1 MPKAEENPTPK
12 DEEKKETAPE
22 EEPQTTPEGEPQ
34 TTPEAEPE
42 PAPEPEEQESPPL
55 PEDTE
60 SGLELEEEAVTP
72 EPLLPPPAQ
81 VSIPTSTEQNW
92 AMLAH
97 LSILLNLITGILGP
111 VVALIIYL
119 VYKDRSRYIAYQ
131 SLQSTIFQLIVWVG
145 VGLVIGAIWL
155 FTAILSIFLIG
166 LLLVP
171 FSLLATLFLLVVP
184 LGSLIYGV
192 YAGIKCSHGE
202 DFRYWLVGDWVRGT
216 YEDA

>member
-12 DEEKKETAPE
+12 DEEKKEPAPE
-22 EEPQTTPEGEPQ
+22 EETQATPEGEPQ
-34 TTPEAEPE
+34 TSPEAEPE
-42 PAPEPEEQESPPL
+42 SAPEPEEQESPPL
-55 PEDTE
+55 AEDTE
-60 SGLELEEEAVTP
+60 SGLELEEETVVP
-72 EPLLPPPAQ
+72 EPLLPPPTEKP
-81 VSIPTSTEQNW
+81 IPTSTEQNW

-166 LLLVP
+166 LLLIP
-171 FSLLATLFLLVVP
+171 FSLLATIFLLAVP
-184 LGSLIYGV
+184 LASLIYGV
-192 YAGIKCSHGE
+192 YAAIKCSHGE

>member
-1 MPKAEENPTPK
+1 MPK
-12 DEEKKETAPE
+12 DEENKESA
-22 EEPQTTPEGEPQ
+22 PEGEPQ
-34 TTPEAEPE
+34 TTPEDEIQSTHEA
-42 PAPEPEEQESPPL
+42 EEQESPEL
-55 PEDTE
+55 TEDTE
-60 SGLELEEEAVTP
+60 SGLELEEETVTP
-72 EPLLPPPAQ
+72 ESLLPPPPDKP
-81 VSIPTSTEQNW
+81 IPTSQEENW

-97 LSILLNLITGILGP
+97 LSILFNIFTYILGP
-111 VVALIIYL
+111 VLALIIYL

-155 FTAILSIFLIG
+155 VTAVLSIFGIG
-166 LLLVP
+166 LLLIP
-171 FSLLATLFLLVVP
+171 FALLATIFLLAAP
-184 LGSLIYGV
+184 FASLIYGI